1 MDKNIDKTLEE
12 ESLFL
17 KEIQEQIG
25 AEIEGKLRELSDL
38 KQEIV
43 DYRKFLFEEIPQ
55 KQHFMMDQDSP
66 VREAHYTATYQR
78 IGELS
83 KMYYAP
89 YFGLIRFR
97 DPEEEDEE
105 ADAYYIGKHG
115 LTRDSEPVILDWRTP
130 AASLFYQQRV
140 GILTYKAPSGP
151 LTVDLLQRR
160 QYVIKNGELKGM
172 FDSDIDIKDD
182 ILQMVLSGSS
192 GNRLKEIIATIQ
204 REQDDI
210 IREPLENNII
220 LNGVAGSGKTTIV
233 LHRIAYLLY
242 NYRSKLQD
250 NVLII
255 GPNQIFMEYIS
266 DVLPDL
272 GEREG
277 TFQMTI
283 KGLARELIRPKRP
296 ILKTRDYYERILSQR
311 DEAFLQEI
319 DRKSSLAFK
328 KELDTWYKQL
338 ESRQLAV
345 EPICFQEHELMSA
358 EERNQLFTKQYAKL
372 PYLRRC
378 EKIKRL
384 IRHRVI
390 ELRNKT
396 VRSLDKAYR
405 FQIAKAKKEADFYR
419 ANDLEFERLDVLRK
433 YLKEVYRFFVWL
445 RDLYTVP
452 DLEEWYGEMVG
463 KGPEDQWTE
472 DDLCA
477 LLYLMCKLEGKGAYP
492 IRHLVIDEA
501 QDMSALG
508 FLAVK
513 QLKGMDTFTVVGDV
527 RQKIKGAT
535 HHSMMDVWGKVLSSA
550 EQKQARYY
558 ELHRSYRSTKEIMDY
573 ARGILGI
580 QDQDQIQA
588 IDRSGK
594 PVDFWEVSREDSL
607 VEKIS
612 EALRDME
619 QSGCERRAILCRTLE
634 EAERIE
640 GILRG
645 QVEVSIIR
653 QEEDAMCEGVVV
665 LPVYFAKGLEFD
677 GAVAVELKGAPENA
691 LLTYIMCTRALHQL
705 AHIREVEAQ

>member
-140 GILTYKAPSGP
+140 GVLTYKAPSGP

-192 GNRLKEIIATIQ
+192 GSRLKEIIATIQ

-210 IREPLENNII
+210 IREPLETNII

-250 NVLII
+250 NVLVI

-277 TFQMTI
+277 TFQKTI
-283 KGLARELIRPKRP
+283 KGLARELIRPKRRY
-296 ILKTRDYYERILSQR
+296 LK
-311 DEAFLQEI
+311 QEI
-319 DRKSSLAFK
+319 
-328 KELDTWYKQL
+328 T
-338 ESRQLAV
+338 
-345 EPICFQEHELMSA
+345 MS
-358 EERNQLFTKQYAKL
+358 
-372 PYLRRC
+372 
-378 EKIKRL
+378 
-384 IRHRVI
+384 
-390 ELRNKT
+390 
-396 VRSLDKAYR
+396 
-405 FQIAKAKKEADFYR
+405 
-419 ANDLEFERLDVLRK
+419 
-433 YLKEVYRFFVWL
+433 
-445 RDLYTVP
+445 
-452 DLEEWYGEMVG
+452 
-463 KGPEDQWTE
+463 
-472 DDLCA
+472 
-477 LLYLMCKLEGKGAYP
+477 
-492 IRHLVIDEA
+492 
-501 QDMSALG
+501 G
-508 FLAVK
+508 F
-513 QLKGMDTFTVVGDV
+513 
-527 RQKIKGAT
+527 
-535 HHSMMDVWGKVLSSA
+535 
-550 EQKQARYY
+550 
-558 ELHRSYRSTKEIMDY
+558 
-573 ARGILGI
+573 
-580 QDQDQIQA
+580 
-588 IDRSGK
+588 
-594 PVDFWEVSREDSL
+594 
-607 VEKIS
+607 
-612 EALRDME
+612 
-619 QSGCERRAILCRTLE
+619 
-634 EAERIE
+634 
-640 GILRG
+640 
-645 QVEVSIIR
+645 
-653 QEEDAMCEGVVV
+653 
-665 LPVYFAKGLEFD
+665 
-677 GAVAVELKGAPENA
+677 
-691 LLTYIMCTRALHQL
+691 
-705 AHIREVEAQ
+705 